1 MSVTEAPTETTPIYG
16 PTATVGGFDHNP
28 TRFLSREL
36 SWLAFNARVL
46 ALAGDPE
53 LPLLERAKFLAIFSG
68 NLDEFFQVRVAGLA
82 DQLAAGIVSTGPDG
96 RSPER
101 QLAAIRSVVTD
112 LIAEQNR
119 VLRDEVI
126 PGLGEAGIELIAM
139 TDVSQE
145 EAAGLSAMFDDR
157 VSPILTPLAVDPGH
171 PFPYISD
178 LSLNLAVVVR
188 HPTSGGRHFA
198 RVKVPDTLPR
208 YVQVPGR
215 SAFVWLEDLIAA
227 HLDRL
232 FVGMDVDEH
241 HVFRVTRNADL
252 ILEEEEADDLLS
264 AVEMELRRRRFG
276 RAVRLEVRSDMT
288 SEVRRRLIRE
298 LDLDDTDVY
307 EIDGPLDCTGLWQLT
322 RLDRSDLLFPT
333 FNGVADADLIDGGR
347 PADIFA
353 VLRDRDLLLHHPYT
367 SFTASVGEFVR
378 QAANDPAVL
387 AIKMTLYRTAGESP
401 LIENLIAAAESGK
414 QVAVMIEL
422 KARFDEANNIT
433 WARRLEQSGVHVTY
447 GLVGLKTHAK
457 ICMVVRDEP
466 DGMRRYVHLGTGNY
480 NHRTARTYED
490 LGLLTADPVIGADVS
505 TLVNALTGYGR
516 GLQLQSLMMAPYALR
531 AGMVALIANEASYGA
546 RGRIVMK
553 VNSLVDRETVDAL
566 YRASQA
572 GVEID
577 LVVRGMC
584 CLRPGV
590 EGLSETIRVRS
601 IIGRY
606 LEHSRVYAFANGDGP
621 DTGVYLLGSADLMER
636 NLDRRVET
644 LVRIGDPAL
653 RGRLQHILDRCL
665 HDERLSWTLDGEGS
679 WSLRPRLDSV
689 SSQELFQVDAVAR
702 AAAPPASEIG

>member
-1 MSVTEAPTETTPIYG
+1 MSVTEAPTDPAPIYG
-16 PTATVGGFDHNP
+16 PTATVGGFDRNP

-53 LPLLERAKFLAIFSG
+53 LPLLERAKFLAIFAG

-82 DQLAAGIVSTGPDG
+82 DQRAAGIVSTGPDG

-101 QLAAIRSVVTD
+101 QLGAVRSVVTE

-119 VLRDEVI
+119 VLLDEVV
-126 PGLGEAGIELIAM
+126 PGLGAAGIELIQFA
-139 TDVSQE
+139 DVTPD
-145 EAAGLSAMFDDR
+145 EAAAMSAMFDER

-188 HPTSGGRHFA
+188 HPTTGGRHFA

-208 YVQVPGR
+208 YVHVPGR
-215 SAFVWLEDLIAA
+215 SAYVRLEDLIAV

-232 FVGMDVDEH
+232 FVGMDVVEH

-276 RAVRLEVRSDMT
+276 RAVRLEIRSDIS

-298 LDLDDTDVY
+298 LDLDESDVY
-307 EIDGPLDCTGLWQLT
+307 EIDGPLDHTGLWQLT
-322 RLDRSDLLFPT
+322 GLDRSDLLFPR
-333 FNGVADADLIDGGR
+333 FNGVADADLTDGGR
-347 PADIFA
+347 PADIFTL
-353 VLRDRDLLLHHPYT
+353 LRDRDLLLHHPYT

-433 WARRLEQSGVHVTY
+433 WARRLEQAGVHVTY

-490 LGLLTADPVIGADVS
+490 LGLLTADPTIGADVS

-516 GLQLQSLMMAPYALR
+516 GLQLHSLLMAPYALR
-531 AGMVALIANEASYGA
+531 SGIVALIANEATYGPQ
-546 RGRIVMK
+546 GRIVMK
-553 VNSLVDRETVDAL
+553 VNSLVDQETIDAL
-566 YRASQA
+566 YAASQA
-572 GVEID
+572 GVQID
-577 LVVRGMC
+577 LIIRGIC

-590 EGLSETIRVRS
+590 EGLSENIRVRS

-621 DTGVYLLGSADLMER
+621 GAHVYLLGSADLMER

-653 RGRLQHILDRCL
+653 QERLQHIFDRCL
-665 HDERLSWTLDGEGS
+665 ADERLAWTLDGEGT
-679 WSLRPRLDSV
+679 WSLRPRLDTV
-689 SSQELFQVDAVAR
+689 SCQELFQVDAIAR
-702 AAAPPASEIG
+702 AAAPPASGIG